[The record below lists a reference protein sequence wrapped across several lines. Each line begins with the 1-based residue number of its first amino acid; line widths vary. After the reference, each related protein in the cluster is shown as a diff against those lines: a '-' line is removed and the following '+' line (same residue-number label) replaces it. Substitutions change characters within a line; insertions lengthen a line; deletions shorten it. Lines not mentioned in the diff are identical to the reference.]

1 MEECRF
7 GLSKDLEKT
16 FWTVQDIGWVGKNES
31 SVSINFRKQKYIR
44 INALTRA
51 QLPDFSSTAFTT
63 RYVKMLFSY
72 S

>member
-44 INALTRA
+44 INACTRA
-51 QLPDFSSTAFTT
+51 QLPYFTYTAFTDE
-63 RYVKMLFSY
+63 YVKMLFLVS
-72 S
+72 